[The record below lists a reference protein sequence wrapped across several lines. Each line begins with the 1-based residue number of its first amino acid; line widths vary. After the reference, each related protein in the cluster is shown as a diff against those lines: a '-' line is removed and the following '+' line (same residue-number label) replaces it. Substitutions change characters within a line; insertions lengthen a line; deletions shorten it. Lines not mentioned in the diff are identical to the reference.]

1 MRMIWYCGRVISR
14 FERFRD
20 GCVGVVVAGG
30 EKRGKIAYKGGFCI
44 KKFQAC
50 KKGKNCVGVDNT

>member
-1 MRMIWYCGRVISR
+1 MNFKIREI
-14 FERFRD
+14 RD

-30 EKRGKIAYKGGFCI
+30 EKRGEIAYKGGFCI

>member
-1 MRMIWYCGRVISR
+1 MNFKIREI
-14 FERFRD
+14 RD
-20 GCVGVVVAGG
+20 GCVGVVVARG
-30 EKRGKIAYKGGFCI
+30 EKRGEIAYKGGFCI

>member
-1 MRMIWYCGRVISR
+1 VL
-14 FERFRD
+14 
-20 GCVGVVVAGG
+20 VLVVAEG
-30 EKRGKIAYKGGFCI
+30 EKGGKIAYKGGFFI

>member
-1 MRMIWYCGRVISR
+1 MISVKIYYRRRNINFVV
-14 FERFRD
+14 
-20 GCVGVVVAGG
+20 CVGVVVAGG
-30 EKRGKIAYKGGFCI
+30 EKGGEIAYKGGFFI